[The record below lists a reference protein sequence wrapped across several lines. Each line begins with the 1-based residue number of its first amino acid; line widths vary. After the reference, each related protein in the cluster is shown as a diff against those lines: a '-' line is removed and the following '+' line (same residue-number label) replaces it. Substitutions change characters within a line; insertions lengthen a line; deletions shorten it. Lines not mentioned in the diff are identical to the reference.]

1 VNVVQNVRVWRTE
14 LITASEAQYQLVT
27 PVLPVSVL
35 KMGNYA
41 LLLRALIQCV
51 KMVSNLLEKKE
62 NAVMSVDVW
71 RTEHLTVLGT
81 AYQQVILVLPGESV
95 NALLPF
101 D

>member
-1 VNVVQNVRVWRTE
+1 MSFHTR
-14 LITASEAQYQLVT
+14 
-27 PVLPVSVL
+27 
-35 KMGNYA
+35 
-41 LLLRALIQCV
+41 LLRALIQCV